1 MVGDE
6 NSCRTLMTSSM
17 GAEGGAA
24 SQAAN
29 AMSGRTG
36 KRNDFVRQEMSNSSA
51 TAPILLDMNVV

>member
-1 MVGDE
+1 
-6 NSCRTLMTSSM
+6 MTSSM